1 MPTITVNID
10 SLNKRQKEIAHD
22 ILDSRGTSKYFVLRA
37 GRQSGKTFLISRL
50 SIYLCLKYANTVNA
64 FVLAFHRQNKKVFN
78 EMLKII
84 PESIIKKTLN
94 GDGERSIEFIN
105 GSVLQFL
112 TASNYEA
119 IRGSTFD
126 SVIGD
131 EVAMW
136 KVGALDI
143 VKPCV
148 AAKKDAIFVMSSTPK
163 GKNSFYDEAMKG
175 MDETNDFVKHYMMSY
190 TDNDQYDLR
199 EIEEQRK
206 SMPDIVFR
214 QEYLAEFCFGKSS
227 VFGLFSKFQT
237 LDKYSEP
244 TGKQTYF
251 GLDNSGDGDDKT
263 VITIMDELG
272 KILYIEE
279 LDDLSIPDQ
288 VNVLSDIIKKWN
300 AVGYSEY
307 NGLGLG
313 TSEYLQINCPGKVEK
328 WWTSNESKQ
337 ELVTNFLYE
346 LNSGNIQL
354 PTLDLCAKLDNEMS
368 TYSVTRLQSGKLQYS
383 HPKGLHDDYVD
394 SLMLANQA
402 RLKLNGNLNT
412 EIWDDSIIQT
422 KWDPF
427 KPMLAYET
435 Y

>member
-1 MPTITVNID
+1 
-10 SLNKRQKEIAHD
+10 
-22 ILDSRGTSKYFVLRA
+22 
-37 GRQSGKTFLISRL
+37 
-50 SIYLCLKYANTVNA
+50 
-64 FVLAFHRQNKKVFN
+64 
-78 EMLKII
+78 MLKII
-84 PESIIKKTLN
+84 PESVIKKSLN

-105 GSVLQFL
+105 GSVLHFL

-126 SVIGD
+126 SVTGD

-136 KVGALDI
+136 KVGALSVI
-143 VKPCV
+143 KPCV
-148 AAKKDAIFVMSSTPK
+148 AAKKEAIFVMSSTPK
-163 GKNSFYDEAMKG
+163 GKNEFYEEAMKG
-175 MDETNDFVKHYMMSY
+175 MDPDNDFVKHYMMSY
-190 TDNDQYDLR
+190 EDNEMYDLR

-227 VFGLFSKFQT
+227 VFGIFSGGQS
-237 LDKYSEP
+237 LEQWGVPD
-244 TGKQTYF
+244 GKQHYF
-251 GLDNSGDGDDKT
+251 GIDNSGDGDDKT

-272 KILYIEE
+272 EVSYVEE
-279 LDDLSIPDQ
+279 LDDMSIPDQ
-288 VNVLSDIIKKWN
+288 VAALASIIKRWN

-313 TSEYLQINCPGKVEK
+313 TSEYLQLECHGRVVK

-346 LNSGNIQL
+346 LNSGKIKL
-354 PTLDLCAKLDNEMS
+354 PTLELCPKLDNEMS
-368 TYSVTRLQSGKLQYS
+368 TYSVVRLQSGKLQYS

-402 RLKLNGNLNT
+402 RLKLSGNIKTEVWDNT
-412 EIWDDSIIQT
+412 VEKT
-422 KWDPF
+422 HWDPF
-427 KPMLAYET
+427 KPFVTEYNEE